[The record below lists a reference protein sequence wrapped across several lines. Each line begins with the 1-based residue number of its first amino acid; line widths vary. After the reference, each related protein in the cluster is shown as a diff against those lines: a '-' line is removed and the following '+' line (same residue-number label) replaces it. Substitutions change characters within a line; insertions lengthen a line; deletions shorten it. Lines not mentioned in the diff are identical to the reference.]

1 MDSRQSILIVV
12 GAIACIGAAYFT
24 EIYYALIVLVIV
36 GALYM
41 TLWIMQDSAYL
52 PQVSCSL
59 SEDAKTIIV
68 KNTGTASARR
78 IHVSLVPLDIEFDI
92 KELQPEEE
100 ETFTLEKMIH
110 EAKAVV
116 RFSSAESDN
125 VVEQSYPLSS
135 LSGGVYDPLK
145 PTFPLFSWK
154 K

>member
-12 GAIACIGAAYFT
+12 GAIACIGAAFIDPYF
-24 EIYYALIVLVIV
+24 ALIVLVIF
-36 GALYM
+36 GALFM
-41 TLWIMQDSAYL
+41 SLWIMQDSKYL
-52 PQVSCSL
+52 PQVVCSL
-59 SEDAKTIIV
+59 TEDAKTIVV
-68 KNTGTASARR
+68 KNIGTATARR
-78 IHVSLVPLDIEFDI
+78 IHVALVPLDIEFEI
-92 KELQPEEE
+92 RELQPEEE
-100 ETFTLEKMIH
+100 EVFTLEKMVR

-116 RFSSAESDN
+116 RFSSVDSDN